1 MTDPIRAALEA
12 ATRHGCGCDCERCQ
26 PGCRAQVAE
35 EIAAFLR
42 ALPMMLDR
50 ELHLPGMGDEPYP
63 DFDAIAEAVLAAA
76 KEERE

>member
-1 MTDPIRAALEA
+1 MTDPIRAALDA
-12 ATRHGCGCDCERCQ
+12 ATRYGCGCDCESCQ

-42 ALPMMLDR
+42 EIPPDT
-50 ELHLPGMGDEPYP
+50 EIECQIGKHLSE
-63 DFDAIAEAVLAAA
+63 FDALAQAVLAAA